1 LEEPGVGFKEACIQP
16 RTVNTCALVV
26 FGLIAI
32 APACHMLVRSVWQQG
47 GMTLQPY
54 LDVFGDVRQAGL
66 LVRSLCIA
74 LGASLIATVLGVCQ
88 ALLLVRVQLPIK
100 RVWRRIY
107 LLPLCIP
114 PHVHAIALIYICGE
128 TGSLNRLLTQ
138 LFQTQTPVLNIY
150 TPFWAAAVLA
160 VAYHPF
166 VTLMAYSGLLS
177 ADHRLEEAARQYHPG
192 IRVLGR
198 VTLPL
203 LMPHIFSGTVFV
215 FIFSFFNYGVPSL
228 LRVHTYPVEIFA
240 QFSAY
245 YNEPAA
251 TALASP
257 VIVVALVLLALQR
270 LVMKERS
277 YVVIDSSRRP
287 SAAFHLG
294 RVQPAATAFLT
305 LIAGVGILSPL
316 AVLAM
321 NTQAIATFAVVWRN
335 AGREI
340 ITTTV
345 LSLTAATAMAVLAY
359 VLGGLQRKQRGR
371 RGLWLD
377 LLLFTPLAIPATV
390 LGIGLIYLW
399 NRPLTQLIYG
409 GAIILI
415 IAYTARFIPL
425 VLQAVIAGMRQVGP
439 ELLEA
444 ATLYQGK
451 WRKRALKIDIP
462 LSLPGLMAG
471 WAIAFILCMGEL
483 GVTLLVIPPGMGT
496 LSLKIYN
503 LMHYGANQMV
513 AALSIILIGLNLLV
527 AASAVF
533 FVGKI
538 GRRGLG

>member
-1 LEEPGVGFKEACIQP
+1 
-16 RTVNTCALVV
+16 
-26 FGLIAI
+26 
-32 APACHMLVRSVWQQG
+32 
-47 GMTLQPY
+47 MTLQPY
-54 LDVFGDVRQAGL
+54 LDVFGDARQAGL
-66 LVRSLCIA
+66 LLRSLYIA

-88 ALLLVRVQLPIK
+88 ALLLVRVQLPMK
-100 RVWRRIY
+100 RIWRRIY

-128 TGSLNRLLTQ
+128 TGSLNCLLTQ
-138 LFQTQTPVLNIY
+138 MFQTATPVLNIY
-150 TPFWAAAVLA
+150 TALWAAVVLA
-160 VAYHPF
+160 LAYHPF

-177 ADHRLEEAARQYHPG
+177 TDHRLEEAARQYHSGP
-192 IRVLGR
+192 RVLRR

-257 VIVVALVLLALQR
+257 VIVVALVLLAFQR

-287 SAAFHLG
+287 SIAFHLG
-294 RVQPAATAFLT
+294 RLQHAATAFLA
-305 LIAGVGILSPL
+305 LIAAVGILSPL
-316 AVLAM
+316 VVLAM
-321 NTQAIATFAVVWRN
+321 NTQTMATFAAVWRN

-340 ITTTV
+340 LTTTV

-359 VLGGLQRKQRGR
+359 VLGGLQREQRGR

-377 LLLFTPLAIPATV
+377 VLLFTPLAIPATV

-409 GAIILI
+409 GAVILI

-425 VLQAVIAGMRQVGP
+425 VLQAVFAGMRQVGP
-439 ELLEA
+439 GLLEA

-451 WRKRALKIDIP
+451 WRKRVLKIDIP

-471 WAIAFILCMGEL
+471 WGIAFILCMGEL